1 MYNTASTA
9 LRAPPA
15 YALRLLGFDVKAKGR
30 VAGSGTLN
38 DSVAGN
44 RSFEM
49 WKNIDGTAATPTLTL
64 EWMMRKGYKKMSE
77 KRYREFLEESCKE
90 KGVYI
95 LTIGWRGGGGHATVL
110 QRFEDGTLSYIEP
123 QAFDSLQGARRSIDE
138 LCEKGAA
145 TPFYKRGV
153 MRVDNKLFDTD
164 FLSLFDK

>member
-1 MYNTASTA
+1 MYQVNRKESVCFRSSAFRFFYIFS
-9 LRAPPA
+9 
-15 YALRLLGFDVKAKGR
+15 
-30 VAGSGTLN
+30 AG
-38 DSVAGN
+38 
-44 RSFEM
+44 
-49 WKNIDGTAATPTLTL
+49 
-64 EWMMRKGYKKMSE
+64 
-77 KRYREFLEESCKE
+77 
-90 KGVYI
+90 
-95 LTIGWRGGGGHATVL
+95 RGGGGHATVL

>member
-1 MYNTASTA
+1 M
-9 LRAPPA
+9 
-15 YALRLLGFDVKAKGR
+15 G
-30 VAGSGTLN
+30 
-38 DSVAGN
+38 
-44 RSFEM
+44 
-49 WKNIDGTAATPTLTL
+49 KNIDGTEATPTLKV
-64 EWMMRKGYKKMSE
+64 EWVMREGYKRMAE
-77 KRYREFLEESCKE
+77 KRYRECLEESCKE

-95 LTIGWRGGGGHATVL
+95 LTIGWRVGGGHATVL